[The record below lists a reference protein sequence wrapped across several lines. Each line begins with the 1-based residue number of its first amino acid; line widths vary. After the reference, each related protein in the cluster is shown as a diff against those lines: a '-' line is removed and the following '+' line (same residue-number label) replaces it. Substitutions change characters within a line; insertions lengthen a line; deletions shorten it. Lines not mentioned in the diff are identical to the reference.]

1 MNAGCLYM
9 FFINN
14 RCEEIIKEIL
24 IKTDNEKFYSFD

>member
-1 MNAGCLYM
+1 MQDVYIYY
-9 FFINN
+9 FINN